1 MIRNLEITDFKQ
13 IEEIIQKTQVCH
25 LAMIDEN
32 IPYVVPMNFGYK
44 DNFIY
49 LHSGQAGRKID
60 ILKNKNNQ
68 VCISMETGSELYVRH
83 EQVACSYSMN
93 FESVIIN
100 GKVQFVEDLDEKK
113 EALSIIMSHYTP
125 KKDFSFGIPALK
137 EVVVMKIKIEK
148 IQARRRGAIK

>member
-1 MIRNLEITDFKQ
+1 MIRNIEITDFKQ

-49 LHSGQAGRKID
+49 LHSGQGGRKID

-68 VCISMETGSELYVRH
+68 VCISMEIGSELYVRH

-100 GKVQFVEDLDEKK
+100 GNVQFIEDLDGKK
-113 EALSIIMSHYTP
+113 DALSIIMSHYTQ

-137 EVVVMKIKIEK
+137 EVVVLKIQIEK
-148 IQARRRGAIK
+148 IQARKRGVIK